1 MSNFEFVFSLF
12 SLMLGLALANVLG
25 GLGDAL
31 QERRKLKVGVLTP
44 LLGLLIT
51 IDIASCWTVAW
62 SLRDRFQPTFLS
74 LLCGLAVTGTYYF
87 ISRMIVPRN
96 TAEWPDFDVYYW
108 GHKRWILGGQI
119 FCDASAYA
127 AQIALHENPLVGI
140 LDKVF
145 ASLLFVGLF
154 AVLLAKGKRLNVAML
169 VGLILLY
176 LVAAVFYQ
184 FQIGG
189 GPESGI

>member
-31 QERRKLKVGVLTP
+31 QERRKLNVGVLTP
-44 LLGLLIT
+44 LLALLIT

-62 SLRDRFQPTFLS
+62 SLRDRFQPTFFS

-87 ISRMIVPRN
+87 ISRMVVPRN
-96 TAEWPDFDVYYW
+96 TAEWPDFDDYYW
-108 GHKRWILGGQI
+108 GHKRWILSGQI
-119 FCDASAYA
+119 FCDAAAYA
-127 AQIALHENPLVGI
+127 AQMALHENPLVGI
-140 LDKVF
+140 LDKVL
-145 ASLLFVGLF
+145 AALGFVGLF
-154 AVLLAKGKRLNVAML
+154 AALLVKGRRLNIAML

-176 LVAAVFYQ
+176 LVGAVFYQ
-184 FQIGG
+184 FHIGG
-189 GPESGI
+189 GPESGV

>member
-1 MSNFEFVFSLF
+1 MSSFEFVFSLF

-31 QERRKLKVGVLTP
+31 QERRKLNVGVLTP

-87 ISRMIVPRN
+87 ISRMVVPRN

-108 GHKRWILGGQI
+108 GPKRWVLGGQI

-127 AQIALHENPLVGI
+127 AQMAPR
-140 LDKVF
+140 KP
-145 ASLLFVGLF
+145 AC
-154 AVLLAKGKRLNVAML
+154 RLNPALSLRRGVLSVPDRRRARERNLNRNRTDASTQLMAGMGRKL
-169 VGLILLY
+169 TL
-176 LVAAVFYQ
+176 
-184 FQIGG
+184 
-189 GPESGI
+189 SS